1 MPLRVVV
8 VDEEYR
14 IAELL
19 LQLGHW
25 EMLNLEVADV
35 CYDGIHALESIQNNK
50 PDIVLT
56 DIRMPGCDGLELI
69 QKVKELG
76 LSPEFIITSGY
87 RHFEYA
93 KTAIQQA
100 DRRRGAESDAREG
113 LRQASPAEKPGDA
126 V

>member
-1 MPLRVVV
+1 MPFRVIIVE
-8 VDEEYR
+8 DEYR

-19 LQLGHW
+19 VQLGHW
-25 EMLNLEVADV
+25 DALGLQIADV
-35 CYDGIHALESIQNNK
+35 CYDGLHALESIQKNK

-69 QKVKELG
+69 QKVKVLG

-93 KTAIQQA
+93 KTAI
-100 DRRRGAESDAREG
+100 
-113 LRQASPAEKPGDA
+113 
-126 V
+126 